1 MALQEILQEIYEER
15 GRLTAAIVL
24 EEARDPGHPLH
35 TRFEWDDTVAA
46 ERYRLEQAG
55 ELIRRVKIVYKPAT
69 SRSLAKSV
77 RAYHSVPDNAGRSFR
92 PVEEVVENPLMLKIV
107 LAEMERDWKLLK
119 ERYSHLV
126 QFAQMIQRDLDQAA

>member
-1 MALQEILQEIYEER
+1 MSLQTILQDIYEER
-15 GRLTAAIVL
+15 GRLTASILL
-24 EEARDPGHPLH
+24 EEARDSGHPLH
-35 TRFEWDDTVAA
+35 TRFEWDDSVAA

-69 SRSLAKSV
+69 QRSGAKSV
-77 RAYHSVPDNAGRSFR
+77 RAYHSVPGPEGRTFRSVGEVAGN
-92 PVEEVVENPLMLKIV
+92 PVMLQLV

-126 QFAQMIQRDLDQAA
+126 QFAQMIQRDLDEAA